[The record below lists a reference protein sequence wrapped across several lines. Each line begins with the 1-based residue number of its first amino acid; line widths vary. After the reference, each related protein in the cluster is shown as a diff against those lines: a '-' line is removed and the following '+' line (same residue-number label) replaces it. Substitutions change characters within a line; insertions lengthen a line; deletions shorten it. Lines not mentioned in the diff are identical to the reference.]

1 MKPVR
6 KLTALLLAL
15 IMALSTAGCASM
27 LPPSDTGGSND
38 SNVVRPDTSPM
49 PVEGIDDS
57 WQPVPDL
64 QFDYE
69 RDVPVWD
76 GKTAWVEINGNTP
89 FFTGDDVNR
98 AELEIW
104 EEYSE
109 LDTLG
114 RCGVAYANLC
124 PKLLPTEERGDIGS
138 VKPSGWHSVKY
149 PEVIKDKYLYN
160 RCHLIGWQLAG
171 ENANEKNL
179 ITGTRFMNIDGML
192 DFEDL
197 LADYIDDGVLIGEER
212 RALYR
217 VTPVFLDDELVAR
230 GVLMEGYSVID
241 RGQDVCFCI
250 FAYNAQPGVEID
262 YATGESTL
270 IHANTGKAGKT
281 TVRPDFIP
289 HVKYTKGADTHA

>member
-1 MKPVR
+1 MKHILGR
-6 KLTALLLAL
+6 SLSALLALLLL
-15 IMALSTAGCASM
+15 LSLAACGNASR
-27 LPPSDTGGSND
+27 SDSGAD
-38 SNVVRPDTSPM
+38 SVGTIRPDTS
-49 PVEGIDDS
+49 VH
-57 WQPVPDL
+57 PVPAPGSPPAGAPDDAPVFPDPA
-64 QFDYE
+64 FDYG
-69 RDVPVWD
+69 RDVPAWD
-76 GKTAWVEINGNTP
+76 GTTAWVEINGNTP

-109 LDTLG
+109 LDALG
-114 RCGVAYANLC
+114 RCSVAYANLC
-124 PKLLPTEERGDIGS
+124 PQLLPTEERGDIGS

-197 LADYIDDGVLIGEER
+197 LADYIDDGMLIGEER

-217 VTPVFLDDELVAR
+217 VTPVFLEDELVAR

-241 RGQDVCFCI
+241 RGQDVCFCV
-250 FAYNAQPGVEID
+250 FAYNSQPGVEID
-262 YATGESTL
+262 YATGKSRL
-270 IHANTGKAGKT
+270 
-281 TVRPDFIP
+281 
-289 HVKYTKGADTHA
+289 AD

>member
-1 MKPVR
+1 MKRVLSR
-6 KLTALLLAL
+6 SLSALLALLLL
-15 IMALSTAGCASM
+15 LSLAACGDM
-27 LPPSDTGGSND
+27 PRSDSGANPVDTI
-38 SNVVRPDTSPM
+38 RPDTSVYPIPAPNETGITVPPADISDDT
-49 PVEGIDDS
+49 PVFPD
-57 WQPVPDL
+57 PV
-64 QFDYE
+64 FDYE
-69 RDVPVWD
+69 KDVPDWD
-76 GKTAWVEINGNTP
+76 GNTAWVEVNGNTP

-109 LDTLG
+109 LDSLG

-124 PKLLPTEERGDIGS
+124 PQLLPTEERGDIGS

-171 ENANEKNL
+171 ENANKKNL

-241 RGQDVCFCI
+241 RGQDVCFCV
-250 FAYNAQPGVEID
+250 FAYNAQPGVTID
-262 YATGESTL
+262 YATGESRL
-270 IHANTGKAGKT
+270 
-281 TVRPDFIP
+281 
-289 HVKYTKGADTHA
+289 AD

>member
-1 MKPVR
+1 MKHILGR
-6 KLTALLLAL
+6 SFSALLALLLL
-15 IMALSTAGCASM
+15 LSLTACGDASR
-27 LPPSDTGGSND
+27 SDSGAD
-38 SNVVRPDTSPM
+38 SVGTIRPDTS
-49 PVEGIDDS
+49 VH
-57 WQPVPDL
+57 PVPAPGSLPAGAPDDTPVFPDPA
-64 QFDYE
+64 FDYDG
-69 RDVPVWD
+69 DVPAWD
-76 GKTAWVEINGNTP
+76 GTTAWVEINGNTP
-89 FFTGDDVNR
+89 FFTRDDVNR
-98 AELEIW
+98 AELEVW

-109 LDTLG
+109 LDALG

-124 PKLLPTEERGDIGS
+124 PQLLPTEERGDIGS

-217 VTPVFLDDELVAR
+217 VTPVFLEDELVAR

-241 RGQDVCFCI
+241 RGQDVCFCV
-250 FAYNAQPGVEID
+250 FAYNSQPGVEID
-262 YATGESTL
+262 YATGESRL
-270 IHANTGKAGKT
+270 
-281 TVRPDFIP
+281 
-289 HVKYTKGADTHA
+289 AD

>member
-1 MKPVR
+1 MKHILSR
-6 KLTALLLAL
+6 SLSALLVLLLLLSLA
-15 IMALSTAGCASM
+15 ACGDA
-27 LPPSDTGGSND
+27 PRSDSGANSVHTI
-38 SNVVRPDTSPM
+38 RPDTSVYLIPAPGDTSIAVPPADTSDDM
-49 PVEGIDDS
+49 PVF
-57 WQPVPDL
+57 PDL
-64 QFDYE
+64 VFDYE
-69 RDVPVWD
+69 KDVPAWD
-76 GKTAWVEINGNTP
+76 GNTTWVEVNGNTP

-109 LDTLG
+109 LDSLG

-124 PKLLPTEERGDIGS
+124 PQLLPTEERGDIGS

-171 ENANEKNL
+171 ENANKKNL

-197 LADYIDDGVLIGEER
+197 LADYIDDGMLIGEER

-241 RGQDVCFCI
+241 RGQDVCFCV
-250 FAYNAQPGVEID
+250 FAYNAQPGVIID
-262 YATGESTL
+262 YATGESRL
-270 IHANTGKAGKT
+270 
-281 TVRPDFIP
+281 
-289 HVKYTKGADTHA
+289 AD

>member
-1 MKPVR
+1 MKHILSR
-6 KLTALLLAL
+6 SLSALLALLLL
-15 IMALSTAGCASM
+15 LSLAACGDA
-27 LPPSDTGGSND
+27 PRSDSGANPVHTI
-38 SNVVRPDTSPM
+38 RPDTSVYPIPAPGDTSIAVPPADTSDDM
-49 PVEGIDDS
+49 PVF
-57 WQPVPDL
+57 PDL
-64 QFDYE
+64 VFDYE
-69 RDVPVWD
+69 KDVPAWD
-76 GKTAWVEINGNTP
+76 GNTAWVEVNGNTP

-109 LDTLG
+109 LDSLG

-124 PKLLPTEERGDIGS
+124 PQLLPTEERGDIGS

-171 ENANEKNL
+171 ENANKKNL

-197 LADYIDDGVLIGEER
+197 LADYIDDGMLIGEER

-241 RGQDVCFCI
+241 RGQDVCFCV
-250 FAYNAQPGVEID
+250 FVYNAQPGVIID
-262 YATGESTL
+262 YATGESRL
-270 IHANTGKAGKT
+270 
-281 TVRPDFIP
+281 
-289 HVKYTKGADTHA
+289 AD

>member
-1 MKPVR
+1 MKHILSR
-6 KLTALLLAL
+6 SLSALLALLLL
-15 IMALSTAGCASM
+15 LSLAACGDA
-27 LPPSDTGGSND
+27 PRSDSDANPVHTI
-38 SNVVRPDTSPM
+38 RPDTSVYPIPAPGDTSIAVPPADTSDDM
-49 PVEGIDDS
+49 PVF
-57 WQPVPDL
+57 PDL
-64 QFDYE
+64 VFDYE
-69 RDVPVWD
+69 KDVPAWD
-76 GKTAWVEINGNTP
+76 GNTAWVEVNGNTP

-109 LDTLG
+109 LDSLG

-124 PKLLPTEERGDIGS
+124 PQLLPTEERGDIGS

-171 ENANEKNL
+171 ENANKKNL

-197 LADYIDDGVLIGEER
+197 LADYIDDGMLIGEER

-241 RGQDVCFCI
+241 RGQDVCFCV
-250 FAYNAQPGVEID
+250 FVYNAQPGVIID
-262 YATGESTL
+262 YATGESRL
-270 IHANTGKAGKT
+270 
-281 TVRPDFIP
+281 
-289 HVKYTKGADTHA
+289 AD